1 MTGNPLSGHTKANVG
16 TLSGGVATAVDG
28 LIDGSHIISPSLTNI
43 YEGVH
48 GNGILLLEDTAT
60 GEGTRNQ
67 PENLPGMCD
76 PKTNTYTVEVTGGN
90 VVIDGAV
97 YSFAGGYDGS
107 GNPSSDDVDFTTSSV
122 HKTGSPSALSSGQE
136 ALIVVYLSTD
146 GDAANNVY
154 WEMGSAVTT
163 GANVYPVCPSAFLN
177 YPSGSL
183 SSKQSVVLAVIR
195 VVYNGSGGGGDLK
208 ISITEVNDKRVFLKP
223 SPVYFTPVTTGAV
236 GATTAVDTHIKLD
249 NIYGTGVEQ
258 GDFTGTKLGG
268 LWQSFGGQ
276 IGSTVAG
283 DNAKDVLYYSAT
295 HAVRYTRSV
304 FDRVLTSTATSID
317 LTAADANILVLTP
330 GGTFAIT
337 TDGCFPAGYVIEIK
351 NLHGTNTGT
360 FALTNSTT
368 AAIGDTADAD
378 GGYARFVCITS
389 HASDP
394 TFVRLI

>member
-1 MTGNPLSGHTKANVG
+1 MTGNQLSGHTKAN
-16 TLSGGVATAVDG
+16 LAAMSGSVSAVDG
-28 LIDGSHIISPSLTNI
+28 LTDGSHILSPSITNL

-60 GEGTRNQ
+60 GHGTRNN
-67 PENLPGMCD
+67 PESLPGICEQV
-76 PKTNTYTVEVTGGN
+76 TNTYSVTVTGGN
-90 VVIDGAV
+90 AVIDGAV
-97 YSFAGGYDGS
+97 YSFAGGVGGS
-107 GNPSSDDVDFTTSSV
+107 DLVDFTSTSL
-122 HKTGSPSALSSGQE
+122 HKTGSPSALSSGEE

-146 GDAANNVY
+146 NSANAQNVY

-195 VVYNGSGGGGDLK
+195 VVWSDTGGDLK
-208 ISITEVNDKRVFLKP
+208 ISMSEINDKRVFLKP
-223 SPVYFTPVTTGAV
+223 SPVYFTPVTTGIV
-236 GATTAVDTHIKLD
+236 GATTTVDTHIKLD
-249 NIYGTGVEQ
+249 DIHGTGSEQ
-258 GDFTGTKLGG
+258 GDFTGTTLGG

-283 DNAKDVLYYSAT
+283 DNTKDVLYYSAT
-295 HAVRYTRSV
+295 HADRFTRSV

-330 GGTFAIT
+330 GGTFAVT
-337 TDGCFPAGYVIEIK
+337 TSGCFPAGYVIEIK

-360 FALTNSTT
+360 FALTNSST

-378 GGYARFVCITS
+378 AGYARFVCITS
-389 HASDP
+389 HTSDP
-394 TFVRLI
+394 TFVRII